1 MFIWVCWQRIHTYL
15 PIPSA
20 AIIKMKPIA
29 TGHLLL
35 MFSNIQLTVSKPNV
49 GTMNMQT
56 INHMSSMVTPN
67 DLYEISNT
75 TDKH

>member
-1 MFIWVCWQRIHTYL
+1 
-15 PIPSA
+15 
-20 AIIKMKPIA
+20 MKPIA

-35 MFSNIQLTVSKPNV
+35 MFSNIQLTSSKPNV

>member
-1 MFIWVCWQRIHTYL
+1 
-15 PIPSA
+15 
-20 AIIKMKPIA
+20 MKPIA

-56 INHMSSMVTPN
+56 INHMSSMNTPMIYMRY
-67 DLYEISNT
+67 LTPRTST
-75 TDKH
+75 KHLEPLSVKCRY